1 MNKNP
6 DKIKAE
12 QAMEHIVKPKNI
24 GRMND
29 PDGAAMVKG
38 QCGDTMEMYLVI
50 EQEKIKEILFATD
63 GCGIT
68 TACGSVVTELVKG
81 KEITEAL
88 RISPASVIDIL
99 GDYLGADPHCA
110 ILAVITFHKALA
122 DYLLRNNK

>member
-1 MNKNP
+1 MKKPADKN
-6 DKIKAE
+6 ISE
-12 QAMEHIVKPKNI
+12 QARGHIVDPKNI

-29 PDGAAMVKG
+29 PDGAAFVKG

-50 EQEKIKEILFATD
+50 EKEVIKDVLFTTD

-81 KEITEAL
+81 KKIKEAL

-110 ILAVITFHKALA
+110 ILAVTTFHKALA
-122 DYLLRNNK
+122 DYLLKN